1 MDELASGRF
10 QEFLADSTIEPSKV
24 SRILLCSGKVYY
36 DLLAG
41 REQRGAQDVAIIR
54 VEQLYPFL
62 LPEFYDLLARH
73 PLTAEVCWVQ
83 EEPKNMGSWIFIQD
97 QLQPVLDLSKR
108 TLRYIGRGESASPSA
123 GSLKRHQEEQA
134 YIVEEAFA
142 EAPLPKKTRRLVPK
156 KKK

>member
-1 MDELASGRF
+1 V
-10 QEFLADSTIEPSKV
+10 IV
-24 SRILLCSGKVYY
+24 
-36 DLLAG
+36 
-41 REQRGAQDVAIIR
+41 R

-62 LPEFYDLLARH
+62 LPESYDLLARY

-83 EEPKNMGSWIFIQD
+83 EEPKNMGPWMFIQD
-97 QLQPVLDLSKR
+97 QVQPVLDLSKR

-142 EAPLPKKTRRLVPK
+142 EALLPKKTRRLVPK